1 MNQSTN
7 YIYLP
12 LQPTDPPAWLFLS
25 LSLSLLE
32 TTGSRSLG
40 FGEKSRLVFFFAP
53 ESPSVFL
60 NGGEGDLGS
69 FMHGQFLPFSVF
81 ILV

>member
-25 LSLSLLE
+25 LSLSL
-32 TTGSRSLG
+32 SLG
-40 FGEKSRLVFFFAP
+40 NYRIKEFGAWGKESSCLFAP

-69 FMHGQFLPFSVF
+69 FMHGQFLPFSVL